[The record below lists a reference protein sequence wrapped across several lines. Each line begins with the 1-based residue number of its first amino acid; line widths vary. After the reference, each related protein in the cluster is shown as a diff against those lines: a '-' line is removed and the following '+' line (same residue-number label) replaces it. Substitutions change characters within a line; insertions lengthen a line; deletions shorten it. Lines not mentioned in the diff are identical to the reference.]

1 MPAEGI
7 SIAWQRY
14 VLFLEILT
22 ASCFREPIAHNNAA
36 PGVMPGAAASRM
48 NYVRIRNGLSR
59 YAQRLVHDSGRVWY

>member
-7 SIAWQRY
+7 SIAWQIY

-22 ASCFREPIAHNNAA
+22 ACCFREPIAHNNAA
-36 PGVMPGAAASRM
+36 PGIAPGAASRM

-59 YAQRLVHDSGRVWY
+59 YVLRLARDSGRVWY